1 MTIKENEIV
10 KPIKITDSET
20 NRVYILDFDRDSV
33 VYAEARGFDWDEVGS
48 KPGIMIPLIWNAA
61 FRRYDKKLSME
72 KTTKILETLGGM
84 RPEWLAR
91 LKQLYDQ
98 SLASLIADPDETG
111 EEGKNAKMTVSLD

>member
-1 MTIKENEIV
+1 
-10 KPIKITDSET
+10 
-20 NRVYILDFDRDSV
+20 
-33 VYAEARGFDWDEVGS
+33 
-48 KPGIMIPLIWNAA
+48 MIPLIWNAA

-98 SLASLIADPDETG
+98 SLASLIADPDETE

>member
-10 KPIKITDSET
+10 NPIKITDKDT
-20 NRVYILDFDRDSV
+20 NRIYVLDFDRDSV
-33 VYAEARGFDWDEVGS
+33 AFAEARGFDWDEVTR

-72 KTTKILETLGGM
+72 KTTKILEDLGGM
-84 RPEWLAR
+84 KSEWITR
-91 LKQLYDQ
+91 LKDLYDQ
-98 SLASLIADPDETG
+98 SLASLIADPDETE